1 MIAVE
6 RDRGAYIVNANV
18 SRATR
23 ATRTKVGPVGA
34 HPPEIVEGCTTRTLA
49 GSVLDGRTHSTRS
62 EARTVL
68 VGVGTLE
75 SLFPGRIDLGL
86 GRAPGTD
93 PATAH
98 ALRRTQVAAALGL
111 PFASHFAPAY
121 IMQALQIYRST
132 FRPSPQCARPYA
144 ILGVSVVAADTDEEA
159 RLLATSGRESF
170 ANLRRGRP
178 TTLPPPNRAFEQDV
192 VPFGA
197 VPLEDVTSIAM
208 VGSPCTVLDGFRRFV
223 ALTTANEL
231 MVVSHAHLRP
241 RRPHPLARDRG
252 SDRRRVGVVRNG
264 QLPCPRS

>member
-1 MIAVE
+1 
-6 RDRGAYIVNANV
+6 
-18 SRATR
+18 
-23 ATRTKVGPVGA
+23 
-34 HPPEIVEGCTTRTLA
+34 
-49 GSVLDGRTHSTRS
+49 
-62 EARTVL
+62 
-68 VGVGTLE
+68 
-75 SLFPGRIDLGL
+75 
-86 GRAPGTD
+86 
-93 PATAH
+93 
-98 ALRRTQVAAALGL
+98 
-111 PFASHFAPAY
+111 
-121 IMQALQIYRST
+121 MQALQIYRST

-231 MVVSHAHLRP
+231 MIVSHAHLRP

-252 SDRRRVGVVRNG
+252 SGRRRVGVMRNG

>member
-1 MIAVE
+1 
-6 RDRGAYIVNANV
+6 
-18 SRATR
+18 
-23 ATRTKVGPVGA
+23 
-34 HPPEIVEGCTTRTLA
+34 
-49 GSVLDGRTHSTRS
+49 
-62 EARTVL
+62 
-68 VGVGTLE
+68 
-75 SLFPGRIDLGL
+75 
-86 GRAPGTD
+86 
-93 PATAH
+93 
-98 ALRRTQVAAALGL
+98 
-111 PFASHFAPAY
+111 
-121 IMQALQIYRST
+121 MQALQIYRST

-208 VGSPCTVLDGFRRFV
+208 VGSPCMVLDGFRRFV

-231 MVVSHAHLRP
+231 MIVSHAHLRP

-252 SDRRRVGVVRNG
+252 SDRRRVGVVRKG
-264 QLPCPRS
+264 QLPRPRS